1 MSQLKTNELSDSEA
15 RQDIERADWEYSYE
29 RYKDFPVRST
39 SWRGL
44 VLRAYHKSI
53 SIADRRMYPDDW
65 NSEQKSIH
73 FIIVL
78 LLLQSMLMT
87 WLVFVS
93 LFIPISELLSPLQLF
108 FSVPVCYMSVVILQ
122 VIFKY
127 PRKSIEKYEKQ
138 KSESTDSTGDWV

>member
-1 MSQLKTNELSDSEA
+1 
-15 RQDIERADWEYSYE
+15 
-29 RYKDFPVRST
+29 
-39 SWRGL
+39 
-44 VLRAYHKSI
+44 
-53 SIADRRMYPDDW
+53 MYPDDW